1 MDGLDGLG
9 FDPEILN
16 DIQNHFKKI
25 QEEAGIELDENDEY
39 QKELEELIGMTY
51 EEMNEDAIKTFKT
64 KTLKVELIDDDAKFP
79 EYAYPSDSGF
89 DLFSTEEVILQ
100 PFGRALVPT
109 GIKLSIP
116 EEFEIQVRPKSG
128 LAINQGLTVLNTPGT
143 VDSGYNGEIKVIIFN
158 TNNISVSIPKGTKIA
173 QAVLSPVVNG
183 KYVNLVQVNKVND
196 GDRGDNGF
204 GSTGLK

>member
-9 FDPEILN
+9 FDPAILN

-25 QEEAGIELDENDEY
+25 QEEAGVSIDEDDEY
-39 QKELEELIGMTY
+39 QRELEELIGMTY
-51 EEMNEDAIKTFKT
+51 DEMNEDAIKTFKT
-64 KTLKVELIDDDAKFP
+64 KTLKVELIDNDAKFP

-116 EEFEIQVRPKSG
+116 DEFEIQVRPKSG

-158 TNNISVSIPKGTKIA
+158 TNNISVSISKGTKIA

>member
-1 MDGLDGLG
+1 MEGLDGLG
-9 FDPEILN
+9 FDPAILN

-25 QEEAGIELDENDEY
+25 QEEAGVDIDNDDEY
-39 QKELEELIGMTY
+39 QKELEALIGMTY
-51 EEMNEDAIKTFKT
+51 EEMNEDAMMTFKT
-64 KTLKVELIDDDAKFP
+64 KTLKVELLDSDAKFP

-89 DLFSTEEVILQ
+89 DLYSTVEVILQ

-158 TNNISVSIPKGTKIA
+158 TNNTSVTIPKGTKIA

-183 KYVNLVQVNKVND
+183 KYVDLIQVNKVGD

-204 GSTGLK
+204 GSTGLV

>member
-1 MDGLDGLG
+1 MEGLDGLG

-25 QEEAGIELDENDEY
+25 QEEAGISIDENDEY

-51 EEMNEDAIKTFKT
+51 EEMNEDAIKVFKT
-64 KTLKVELIDDDAKFP
+64 KILKVELLNDDAKFP

-89 DLFSTEEVILQ
+89 DLFSTVEIILQ

-158 TNNISVSIPKGTKIA
+158 TNNTSVTIPKGTKIA

-183 KYVNLVQVNKVND
+183 KYVNLVQVNKVSD

-204 GSTGLK
+204 GSTGLV

>member
-39 QKELEELIGMTY
+39 QRELEELIGMTY

-64 KTLKVELIDDDAKFP
+64 KTLKVELIDNDAKFP

-116 EEFEIQVRPKSG
+116 DEFEIQVRPKSG

-183 KYVNLVQVNKVND
+183 KYVNLVQVDKVND